1 MALVVLGID
10 PGLTRCGIGVVSGPP
25 AQPVHVHH
33 DCVRTAADVPLER
46 RLHAIHA
53 AVEAAIADHRPDVV
67 AVERVLF
74 SNNVR
79 TAMGTAQA
87 AGVAMLAG
95 AAAGLDVVQL
105 TPTDV
110 KATVTGDGAA
120 DKDGVAR
127 MVTAQLRLAATPR
140 PADAADA
147 LAVALAALAR
157 QRLAPAGGH
166 PSATRAATTAAAGG
180 AGGGA
185 TSWEHLIATRA
196 VRVAGGTSSA
206 DARPASQP
214 DRRTS

>member
-1 MALVVLGID
+1 M
-10 PGLTRCGIGVVSGPP
+10 
-25 AQPVHVHH
+25 
-33 DCVRTAADVPLER
+33 
-46 RLHAIHA
+46 
-53 AVEAAIADHRPDVV
+53 
-67 AVERVLF
+67 
-74 SNNVR
+74 
-79 TAMGTAQA
+79 MGTAQA

-120 DKDGVAR
+120 DTDGVAR